1 MEFDAITNLIS
12 TVGFPIFCVVAL
24 GFFIYKSYDKITAQ
38 NKERE
43 EKLYAM
49 LESYSKELYKL
60 SNAFSENTKILE
72 IMKGDIDDIKDTV
85 KDLKE

>member
-1 MEFDAITNLIS
+1 MDYEIISNLIT

-38 NKERE
+38 NKDRE

-49 LESYSKELYKL
+49 LENYSKELYKL

>member
-1 MEFDAITNLIS
+1 MDYEIISNLIS
-12 TVGFPIFCVVAL
+12 TLGFPIFCVVAL
-24 GFFIYKSYDKITAQ
+24 GFFIYKSYDNITKA
-38 NKERE
+38 NKDRE
-43 EKLYAM
+43 EKLYMM
-49 LESYSKELYKL
+49 LENYSKELYKL

>member
-1 MEFDAITNLIS
+1 MDYEIISNLIS

-24 GFFIYKSYDKITAQ
+24 GIFIYKSYDNITAS

-49 LESYSKELYKL
+49 LENYHNELYKL

-72 IMKGDIDDIKDTV
+72 RLKEDIDDIKDTV